1 MLRPYVCHIF
11 CFMPLRTIWHKSSIF
26 IWRLKVMIMPPE
38 FADTDRDQN
47 ELDDAL
53 SFRVPMSVNTVR
65 RYSACPDLFT
75 YPLCPRC
82 NLPMEREYQCFCDHC
97 GQALDWTGFSKAV
110 IVLAHSYLA

>member
-1 MLRPYVCHIF
+1 
-11 CFMPLRTIWHKSSIF
+11 
-26 IWRLKVMIMPPE
+26 MPPV

-47 ELDDAL
+47 EIDDAL

-110 IVLAHSYLA
+110 IVLVHFPNGAR